1 MLRKRDVRKTHGH
14 PLPKIIGPDEEG
26 VTSQELR
33 AAQIAAGELMWV
45 TTRTRPDVA
54 YATSLVSRLL
64 HRRPR
69 YAKEMADCIFN
80 YLAATAKRMLT
91 PLLLLLMRDSKVFT
105 EFSSVEDLIPYIGA
119 VQSSPSL
126 Q

>member
-1 MLRKRDVRKTHGH
+1 M
-14 PLPKIIGPDEEG
+14 
-26 VTSQELR
+26 TSQELR